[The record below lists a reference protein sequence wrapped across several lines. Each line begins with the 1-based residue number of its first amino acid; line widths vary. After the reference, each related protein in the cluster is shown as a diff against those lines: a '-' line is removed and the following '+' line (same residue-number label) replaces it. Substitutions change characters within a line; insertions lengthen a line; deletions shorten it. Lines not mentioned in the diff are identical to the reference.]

1 LCCVDGNI
9 APSIA
14 SVSSSRRAA
23 SLYRQMSTVGERAP
37 TSVPGTALE
46 AGDQGGYFNEQ
57 LTPQQLGAMGEYKDT
72 SSFLKLVSQLEF

>member
-1 LCCVDGNI
+1 
-9 APSIA
+9 
-14 SVSSSRRAA
+14 
-23 SLYRQMSTVGERAP
+23 MSTVGERAP